1 MGFTAQIG
9 GIVLSLVVSGVIA
22 WVGSSSSSVVAGLPL
37 FFICVLLAFALQW
50 LFFVHSW
57 LKRSEKLFD
66 LIGSITF
73 VTVSLVALVLMG
85 NYDLR
90 SLLITL
96 AIVVWALR
104 LGPFLHS
111 RIVKAGEDR
120 RFREIKQEFTF
131 LLMTWTMQGNWVV
144 ATAGCGIAA
153 LVSGAVVP
161 VDGLF
166 FAGFLLWVAGFAIEV
181 IADNQ
186 KTRFKADPANDG
198 RFIASGLWAWSRHP
212 NYFGEIVLWVGVAVM
227 AYPALVGNQ
236 IFTLVSPLIVIAQLT
251 LISGVPM
258 LERRADKLWGE
269 DEDYRVYKQ
278 KTPTLMLWPP
288 R

>member
-1 MGFTAQIG
+1 MSFAAQIG
-9 GIVLSLVVSGVIA
+9 GIVLSLVVSGLIA
-22 WVGSSSSSVVAGLPL
+22 WVGSSGSIGVSGLPL
-37 FFICVLLAFALQW
+37 FFVCVLLAFAMQW

-66 LIGSITF
+66 LVGSITF
-73 VTVSLVALVLMG
+73 VTVALVALVVAG
-85 NYDLR
+85 NFDLR
-90 SLLITL
+90 SLLIAL

-104 LGPFLHS
+104 LGPFLHN

-120 RFREIKQEFTF
+120 RFRQIKQEFTW

-153 LVSGAVVP
+153 LVSGVVAP
-161 VDGLF
+161 VDGWF
-166 FAGFLLWVAGFAIEV
+166 FAGLLLWVAGFAIEV
-181 IADNQ
+181 VSDNQ
-186 KTRFKADPANDG
+186 KTRFKADPDNQG
-198 RFIASGLWAWSRHP
+198 KFISTGLWAWSRHP
-212 NYFGEIVLWVGVAVM
+212 NYFGEIVLWVGVAIM

-236 IFTLVSPLIVIAQLT
+236 IFTLVSPLIVVVQLG

-269 DEDYRVYKQ
+269 DEAYQAYKR
-278 KTPTLMLWPP
+278 KTPALMLWPP